1 MSQTYES
8 LWRTVR
14 ALPRPV
20 WLLYAGS
27 FVNRFGSFVAT
38 FLVLYLVES
47 GFSPAQAGIAVSA
60 YGVGSLASALVGGW
74 LADRLG
80 RRGAIALSM
89 FSAAAVAL
97 ALSQAEQL
105 VPIVLLTG
113 LFGMCTELYRPAS
126 AALLTDLVPPER
138 RLAAFAGYRLA
149 INAGYAFG
157 PAVAGLLAER
167 SFLWLFVGEAV
178 TSVVLG
184 VVALVGLPEG
194 VRSRR
199 SEERPGEAVRAIRG
213 NRRFLLLL
221 VASVLAAFVY
231 FQSTAAFP
239 LHIREAGLS
248 RAVFGALISLNGL
261 LIVLLEL
268 PLVGVTRRY
277 SAPRVIAVGVLL
289 TGVGFGLTAVAFSV
303 PVLALTVVIWTFG
316 EMIAAPVM
324 NTYVADLAPAHLRG
338 RYQGAY
344 VLTFSVAF
352 VLAPAIGTWLFA
364 LSPTRLWL
372 TCAALSVV
380 SAALVVRSANAGG
393 RS

>member
-47 GFSPAQAGIAVSA
+47 GFSPAEAGIAVSA
-60 YGVGSLASALVGGW
+60 YGVGSLASALIGGW

-80 RRGAIALSM
+80 RRGTIALSM
-89 FSAAAVAL
+89 FSAAVVAV

-105 VPIVLLTG
+105 VPIILLTA

-126 AALLTDLVPPER
+126 AALLTDLVPAER

-149 INAGYAFG
+149 INAGFAFG

-167 SFLWLFVGEAV
+167 SFLWLFIGEAV
-178 TSVVLG
+178 TSVALG

-199 SEERPGEAVRAIRG
+199 SEEHPGEAVRAVRG
-213 NRRFLLLL
+213 DRRFVLLL

-261 LIVLLEL
+261 LIVLVEL

-277 SAPRVIAVGVLL
+277 PAPGVIAAGVLL

-303 PVLALTVVIWTFG
+303 PALALTVVIWTFG

-324 NTYVADLAPAHLRG
+324 NAYVADLAPAHLRG

-364 LSPTRLWL
+364 WSPTGLWL

-380 SAALVVRSANAGG
+380 SAALVVRSASAGG

>member
-97 ALSQAEQL
+97 ALSQAEDL
-105 VPIVLLTG
+105 VPIILLTG

-138 RLAAFAGYRLA
+138 RLAGFAGYRLA

-178 TSVVLG
+178 TSVALG

-213 NRRFLLLL
+213 DRRFLLLL
-221 VASVLAAFVY
+221 MASVLAAFVY

-239 LHIREAGLS
+239 LHIRAAGLS

-261 LIVLLEL
+261 LVVLLEL
-268 PLVGVTRRY
+268 PLIGVTRRFP
-277 SAPRVIAVGVLL
+277 APRMIAVGVLL

-324 NTYVADLAPAHLRG
+324 NTFVADLAPAHLRG

-344 VLTFSVAF
+344 VLTFSVAS

-364 LSPTRLWL
+364 WSPTGLWL

-380 SAALVVRSANAGG
+380 SAALVVRSASAGG
-393 RS
+393 RA

>member
-47 GFSPAQAGIAVSA
+47 GFSPAEAGIAVSA
-60 YGVGSLASALVGGW
+60 YGVGSLASALIGGW

-89 FSAAAVAL
+89 FSAAAAAVAL
-97 ALSQAEQL
+97 SRAEQL
-105 VPIVLLTG
+105 VPIVLLTA

-167 SFLWLFVGEAV
+167 SFLWLFIGEAV

-184 VVALVGLPEG
+184 VVALIGLPEG

-199 SEERPGEAVRAIRG
+199 SEEGPGEAVRAIRG
-213 NRRFLLLL
+213 DRRFLLLL

-268 PLVGVTRRY
+268 PLVGVTRRHP
-277 SAPRVIAVGVLL
+277 APGVIAVGVLL
-289 TGVGFGLTAVAFSV
+289 TGLGFGLTAVAFSV

-316 EMIAAPVM
+316 EMVAAPVM

-344 VLTFSVAF
+344 VLTFSAAF

-364 LSPTRLWL
+364 WSPTGLWL

-380 SAALVVRSANAGG
+380 SAALVVRSASAGG

>member
-38 FLVLYLVES
+38 FLVLYLVER
-47 GFSPAQAGIAVSA
+47 GFSPAEAGIAVSA
-60 YGVGSLASALVGGW
+60 YGAGSLIAALVGGW
-74 LADRLG
+74 LADRMG

-97 ALSQAEQL
+97 VLSQADDL
-105 VPIVLLTG
+105 VAILLLTG
-113 LFGMCTELYRPAS
+113 LFGLCTELYRPAS
-126 AALLTDLVPPER
+126 AALLTDLVPTER

-149 INAGYAFG
+149 INAGFAFG
-157 PAVAGLLAER
+157 PAVAGLLAEE

-184 VVALVGLPEG
+184 MVALVGLPEG

-199 SEERPGEAVRAIRG
+199 SEERPGEAVRAIRAD
-213 NRRFLLLL
+213 RRFMLFL
-221 VASVLAAFVY
+221 VASALGAVVY
-231 FQSTAAFP
+231 LQSTATLP
-239 LHIREAGLS
+239 LHIRSAELS
-248 RAVFGALISLNGL
+248 RAVFGALISLNGV

-268 PLVGVTRRY
+268 PLVGITRRFP
-277 SAPRVIAVGVLL
+277 ATRMIALGVLL

-303 PVLALTVVIWTFG
+303 PILALTVVIWTFG

-324 NTYVADLAPAHLRG
+324 NTYVADLAPTHLRG

-344 VLTFSVAF
+344 VLNFTVAM

-364 LSPTRLWL
+364 WSPTGLWVF
-372 TCAALSVV
+372 CAALAVV
-380 SAALVVRSANAGG
+380 SAALVVRSASAGG
-393 RS
+393 PA